1 MPANSKNKNT
11 TMRYCSFCGRSE
23 NQVEFLIPSPTGAM
37 ICDNCIEACN
47 QIIYDHEQMLSENDE
62 LSLGTLPKP
71 AEIKAMLDE
80 YVIGQDA
87 AKKVLAVSVYNH
99 YKRIL
104 NTPKKPASRRG
115 ESRATTPSVRSTTSK
130 SRRATYS

>member
-62 LSLGTLPKP
+62 LSLATLPKP

-87 AKKVLAVSVYNH
+87 AKKGA
-99 YKRIL
+99 
-104 NTPKKPASRRG
+104 RG
-115 ESRATTPSVRSTTSK
+115 IGIQPLQAHFKYAEETGFAPG
-130 SRRATYS
+130 